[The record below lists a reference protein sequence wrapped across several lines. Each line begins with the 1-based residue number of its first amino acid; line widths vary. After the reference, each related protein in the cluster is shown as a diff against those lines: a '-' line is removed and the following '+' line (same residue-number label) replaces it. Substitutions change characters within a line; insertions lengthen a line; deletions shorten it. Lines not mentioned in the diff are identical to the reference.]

1 MEYIQ
6 VGFTALRDPATGGY
20 LPAVPLFIEGTPEA
34 IAGQEALTQDV
45 VRLFAHRLKAYEDD
59 LRKEGLK

>member
-20 LPAVPLFIEGTPEA
+20 LPSVPLFIEGTPEA

-45 VRLFAHRLKAYEDD
+45 ARLFAHRLKAYEDG